1 MQPEMLLQKIKQEF
15 PKLKWEDYE
24 LVTIGWD
31 FDVVILDKKT
41 VFRFPKEKDSVNDLK
56 KEITLLKYLNS
67 RLSVN
72 IPNYCYVAS
81 DTTFAGYNYLD
92 GRELTISRYKELDLH
107 QKELL
112 QKKIADFLSSL
123 HNTPIVILKKYKT
136 GVGKPEKFF
145 EWLTC
150 DTEKYVFPKLHKKE
164 IKYINEHFDAL
175 RDSLNDKY
183 SPVLV
188 HGDLTEGHILWDNKT
203 NKLSIIDFSD
213 HHIGDPAMDFSGLLG
228 FGEKFIDSVYNLYL
242 GPKDENLLYRAR
254 LNYKTLPLTVM
265 KGALCGSPVSFK
277 EAYTMFKKRFNVR

>member
-1 MQPEMLLQKIKQEF
+1 MQSKILLQKIKQEF

-24 LVTIGWD
+24 LVTTGWD

-92 GRELTISRYKELDLH
+92 GKELTISRYKELDLH

-112 QKKIADFLSSL
+112 RKKTADFLSSL
-123 HNTPIVILKKYKT
+123 HNTPIAILKKYKT
-136 GVGKPEKFF
+136 RVGKPEKFL
-145 EWLTC
+145 EWLIR
-150 DTEKYVFPKLHKKE
+150 DTEKYVFPKLNKKE
-164 IKYINEHFDAL
+164 IKYINEHFGAL
-175 RDSLNDKY
+175 RNSLNDKY

-203 NKLSIIDFSD
+203 KKLSVIDFSD
-213 HHIGDPAMDFSGLLG
+213 HHIGDPAVDFSALLE
-228 FGEKFIDSVYNLYL
+228 FGEKFVDNVYNLYL

-265 KGALCGSPVSFK
+265 KGALCGSPVGFE
-277 EAYTMFKKRFNVR
+277 EAYIMFKKRFNVR